1 MDMSD
6 ASDFKL
12 LDRKVVDTLN
22 QLPERAVFFR
32 ALSFWVGY
40 KKTSVTYRV
49 QERAA
54 GESKW
59 SARSLILYAL
69 RNIISFSS
77 APLHIVTILGTLM
90 LAVAMIFGVISLY
103 QKIIGVALNGF
114 TTVILLVL
122 FSSSIIMISLGVIG
136 YYITRIYDEI
146 KGRPRYLVSHVCG
159 KKYE

>member
-1 MDMSD
+1 
-6 ASDFKL
+6 
-12 LDRKVVDTLN
+12 
-22 QLPERAVFFR
+22 
-32 ALSFWVGY
+32 
-40 KKTSVTYRV
+40 
-49 QERAA
+49 
-54 GESKW
+54 
-59 SARSLILYAL
+59 
-69 RNIISFSS
+69 
-77 APLHIVTILGTLM
+77 M